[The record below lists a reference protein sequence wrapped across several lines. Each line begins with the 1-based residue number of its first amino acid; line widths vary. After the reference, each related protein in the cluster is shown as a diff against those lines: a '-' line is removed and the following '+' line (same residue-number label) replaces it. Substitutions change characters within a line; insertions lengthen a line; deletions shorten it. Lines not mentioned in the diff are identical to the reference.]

1 MRQRDFSLFTFHYSL
16 FTKEENVTSFLLGF
30 LSPYPYSYIR
40 YSRQDVAL
48 HAVADGDV
56 DGVTFHQFH
65 VSDGKL
71 ILIVGHAVG
80 LEPAVFVG
88 NVAFH
93 GVAYRRHAWHNGL
106 FHHEVKVGERE
117 CFADAQTENGMIVA
131 GFRHRRNIKQQR
143 VILLPTLHRRAVV
156 LIIDRAQVA

>member
-56 DGVTFHQFH
+56 DGVTFHQFY
-65 VSDGKL
+65 VSDRKL
-71 ILIVGHAVG
+71 ILI
-80 LEPAVFVG
+80 
-88 NVAFH
+88 
-93 GVAYRRHAWHNGL
+93 
-106 FHHEVKVGERE
+106 
-117 CFADAQTENGMIVA
+117 I
-131 GFRHRRNIKQQR
+131 
-143 VILLPTLHRRAVV
+143 
-156 LIIDRAQVA
+156 

>member
-40 YSRQDVAL
+40 NSRQDVAL
-48 HAVADGDV
+48 HAMPDRYM
-56 DGVTFHQFH
+56 DGVAFHQSY

-80 LEPAVFVG
+80 LEPAVFIG
-88 NVAFH
+88 DAASY
-93 GVAYRRHAWHNGL
+93 GVADGRHAGQDGL
-106 FHHEVKVGERE
+106 FHHEVKVGEGE
-117 CFADAQTENGMIVA
+117 CLADAQTEDGMVVA
-131 GFRHRRNIKQQR
+131 GFCHRRYVEEQR
-143 VILLPTLHRRAVV
+143 IILLPTLHWRTVILV
-156 LIIDRAQVA
+156 IDRA

>member
-40 YSRQDVAL
+40 NSWQDVAL

-56 DGVTFHQFH
+56 DGVAFHQFH

-80 LEPAVFVG
+80 LEPAVFIG

-93 GVAYRRHAWHNGL
+93 SVAYRRHAWHDGL

-131 GFRHRRNIKQQR
+131 GFCHRRNVEEQR
-143 VILLPTLHRRAVV
+143 IILLPTLHWRTVILV
-156 LIIDRAQVA
+156 IDRA